1 MQGALGQA
9 PGPVRPA
16 ASLSRGAAR
25 RLNELGGEGAI
36 AEGTAGGTQPIGPP
50 SQAAANPEAR
60 SRESSS
66 QEGTSQDP
74 RSQAHHSQAQH
85 RQGEA
90 NLDSPSQAAASQEGV
105 FEDSRLGASSAGER
119 VVDPGTI
126 EEGAVRLQAGSGFF
140 RPESRPSRDL
150 GVLLAQH
157 LAAQRRRDRPE
168 APGLR
173 VLDLMAG
180 CGIRSLRYGIEA
192 GAAGVWANDADPDRL
207 ALLQANLAGF
217 GGGRCTTRTAQKL
230 LAGCLLREQRF
241 DLIDLDAF
249 GCPSALVPLA
259 LEALAFDGVLYLA
272 STDGRSP
279 TGHDRPAA
287 IRSLGA
293 AARAHPASWE
303 LALRLQL
310 GVQARAAWVLGR
322 GLEPVF
328 SFSEGRTFR
337 TAVRL
342 RRKPGPQA
350 ERLLGLLAHC
360 HGCGDQQVQSLF
372 QLRQWRPC
380 LCPDQANARLSIS
393 GPLWIGPLQDPASLE
408 AMASAPGADSASLSP
423 AGARLLVKL
432 RRDDG
437 LPARGWPLAEL
448 AKRLGGGPPPL
459 EPLVQALRQQ
469 GWSAQASAVM
479 PAQLRSD
486 APWDRLLA
494 VAAHVSQAGAAPAPH
509 DAALNR

>member
-1 MQGALGQA
+1 M
-9 PGPVRPA
+9 
-16 ASLSRGAAR
+16 
-25 RLNELGGEGAI
+25 
-36 AEGTAGGTQPIGPP
+36 
-50 SQAAANPEAR
+50 
-60 SRESSS
+60 
-66 QEGTSQDP
+66 DP
-74 RSQAHHSQAQH
+74 
-85 RQGEA
+85 
-90 NLDSPSQAAASQEGV
+90 ASQEGAPQ
-105 FEDSRLGASSAGER
+105 DNPLGDNSPGE
-119 VVDPGTI
+119 GTI
-126 EEGAVRLQAGSGFF
+126 QEGSVRLETGSGFF

-157 LAAQRRRDRPE
+157 LAAQRRHGTPE
-168 APGLR
+168 VTGLR

-180 CGIRSLRYGIEA
+180 CGIRSLRYGVEA
-192 GAAGVWANDADPDRL
+192 GAAEVWANDADPDRL
-207 ALLQANLAGF
+207 ALLQANLAGL

-322 GLEPVF
+322 GIEPVF

-350 ERLLGLLAHC
+350 ERQLGLLAHC
-360 HGCGDQQVQSLF
+360 HGCGDQQVQSLL

-380 LCPDQANARLSIS
+380 LCPDQANATLSIS

-408 AMASAPGADSASLSP
+408 AMASAPGASSASLSP
-423 AGARLLVKL
+423 AGARLLAQL

-437 LPARGWPLAEL
+437 LPARCWPLAEL

-459 EPLVQALRQQ
+459 GALLEALRLQ
-469 GWSAQASAVM
+469 GWSAQASGVM
-479 PAQLRSD
+479 AAQLRSD
-486 APWDRLLA
+486 APWERLLQ
-494 VAAHVSQAGAAPAPH
+494 VAAHVTRPGQTPEAQGG
-509 DAALNR
+509 ALNR